1 MFGLRSSA
9 RCVFTVSVAVFVV
22 SHCCCCCCNV
32 LGRIFACFIVSA
44 LSLGPR
50 PRPLPRP
57 PPCAMRVPMFLI
69 LYIDIWPPGCQ
80 KREPLPKVDC
90 GSLSEARSV
99 GGGSKRRRKRGL
111 EGSHAHCHWL
121 GLGRRRRRRRRWR
134 QFCSWNMHDMCYTFC
149 YAFVLMLKCSPLAAI
164 LPVLLSV
171 AWGMSCFKCS
181 GHHWNAL

>member
-22 SHCCCCCCNV
+22 SRCCCCCCNV

-50 PRPLPRP
+50 SRPL

-99 GGGSKRRRKRGL
+99 GGGSKRRG
-111 EGSHAHCHWL
+111 
-121 GLGRRRRRRRRWR
+121 RRRWR
-134 QFCSWNMHDMCYTFC
+134 GRRMPIAIDWAWVDVVAVAVVVGGNFALEICMICATPFVMHLF
-149 YAFVLMLKCSPLAAI
+149 
-164 LPVLLSV
+164 
-171 AWGMSCFKCS
+171 
-181 GHHWNAL
+181 